1 MGIAIRNEQSLDLA
15 FKIVFGLSFFL
26 LSCIDNSNN
35 NYNNN
40 ERFVDFCFFSS
51 FKTFVSLGGN
61 RNSFSNCP
69 HLCSHR
75 CL

>member
-40 ERFVDFCFFSS
+40 EKCN
-51 FKTFVSLGGN
+51 K
-61 RNSFSNCP
+61 RNSLYFSQ
-69 HLCSHR
+69 
-75 CL
+75 

>member
-35 NYNNN
+35 NYYNNN
-40 ERFVDFCFFSS
+40 KKCN
-51 FKTFVSLGGN
+51 K
-61 RNSFSNCP
+61 RNSVYFP
-69 HLCSHR
+69 Q
-75 CL
+75 